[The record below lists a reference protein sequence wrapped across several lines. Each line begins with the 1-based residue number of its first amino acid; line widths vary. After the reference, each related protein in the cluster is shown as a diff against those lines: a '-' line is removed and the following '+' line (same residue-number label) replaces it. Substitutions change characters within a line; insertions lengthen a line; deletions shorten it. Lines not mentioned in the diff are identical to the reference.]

1 VQARQYHEP
10 VRTPPIDRPLL
21 SPYAAI
27 KTKGRNT
34 MPLIILIVALA
45 VLKYLEVGPLV
56 NLSWW
61 WIVGLFLVAF
71 IWFEFIERMLGL
83 DKRKAHEQLDK
94 ARRER
99 VEKNFR
105 K

>member
-1 VQARQYHEP
+1 
-10 VRTPPIDRPLL
+10 
-21 SPYAAI
+21 
-27 KTKGRNT
+27 
-34 MPLIILIVALA
+34 MPLIILIVVLA
-45 VLKYLEVGPLV
+45 ALKYFEFGPLV

-61 WIVGLFLVAF
+61 WIAGLFLVAF

-83 DKRKAHEQLDK
+83 DKRKAHEQLEK